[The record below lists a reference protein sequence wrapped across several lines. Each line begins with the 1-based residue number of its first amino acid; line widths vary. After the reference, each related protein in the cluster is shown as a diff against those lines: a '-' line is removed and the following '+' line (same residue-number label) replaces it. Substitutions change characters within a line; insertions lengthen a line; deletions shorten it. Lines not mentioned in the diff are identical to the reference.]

1 MNEETIG
8 KFGTSVIFEQR
19 LDMIYKINKMEPM
32 AAFAV
37 ILFIV

>member
-1 MNEETIG
+1 MMKRFG

-19 LDMIYKINKMEPM
+19 LDRIYKIKKMEPM